1 VKKTRSVYDDLP
13 DIRSVFP
20 KTLDKFRDL
29 DRAIDELVIDPRST
43 RFFRK
48 SSRFFTQGSCFAEHI
63 HSALISMGYESHW
76 EKWPED
82 INSPLALA
90 ATFNTRATQDPS
102 FCSLV
107 RTCDVAVVTVG
118 VAPCWFRKADHTCVI
133 NNALNLREIDGYYQR
148 TLTVEECKK
157 CMASALSTLSGL
169 NKNIKIVL
177 TLSPVPLARTFE
189 FTSAIVADAVSKS
202 VLRAAIHELIGM
214 YPEKFFYF
222 PSYEMVTW
230 LGRYRGDAF
239 GAEGIGPRHVSPFYI
254 DAILHSF
261 IRNYQISDQ
270 PP

>member
-20 KTLDKFRDL
+20 KTLDKFSDL

-43 RFFRK
+43 RFFKK

-63 HSALISMGYESHW
+63 HNALISMGYESHW
-76 EKWPED
+76 EKWIED

-90 ATFNTRATQDPS
+90 IKLDSRATHNPA

-107 RTCDVAVVTVG
+107 GRCDVAVITVG
-118 VAPCWFRKADHTCVI
+118 VAPCWFKKSDHTFVL
-133 NNALNLREIDGYYQR
+133 NNTLNLREIDGYYQR

-157 CMASALSTLSGL
+157 YLAVALGTLNRL
-169 NKNIKIVL
+169 NESMKIVL

-202 VLRAAIHELIGM
+202 VLRAAIHELIGTF
-214 YPEKFFYF
+214 PDKIFYF
-222 PSYEMVTW
+222 PSYEMVAW

-239 GAEGIGPRHVSPFYI
+239 GAEGVGPRHVSAFYL
-254 DAILHSF
+254 DAILRSF
-261 IRNYQISDQ
+261 IRNYQISE
-270 PP
+270 

>member
-1 VKKTRSVYDDLP
+1 VKKARSVYDELP
-13 DIRSVFP
+13 DVRSVFP

-48 SSRFFTQGSCFAEHI
+48 NNRFFTQGSCFAEHI

-76 EKWPED
+76 EKWVED

-90 ATFNTRATQDPS
+90 AMFNKRATHDSQ

-107 RTCDVAVVTVG
+107 GRSDVAVITVG
-118 VAPCWFRKADHTCVI
+118 VAPCWFKKSDDTFVI

-157 CMASALSTLSGL
+157 YLAIALSRLSHL
-169 NKNIKIVL
+169 NENIKIVL

-189 FTSAIVADAVSKS
+189 FNSAIVADAVSKS

-214 YPEKFFYF
+214 YPDKFFYF

-239 GAEGIGPRHVSPFYI
+239 GAEGVGPRHVSAFYL
-254 DAILHSF
+254 DAILRSF
-261 IRNYQISDQ
+261 IRNYQISE
-270 PP
+270 